1 MLSFINKLAIILLWI
16 DMNKINHKNK
26 KKSQYRS
33 GVNRTYE
40 VVSLGLQSELLWLM
54 TYQPFNK
61 FAIDNCRA
69 RMNGLKSMKKAHNLY
84 TDFGEI
90 FSNYP

>member
-1 MLSFINKLAIILLWI
+1 
-16 DMNKINHKNK
+16 MNKINQKNK
-26 KKSQYRS
+26 KKNPYRS

-40 VVSLGLQSELLWLM
+40 IVSLGLQSELLWLM

-61 FAIDNCRA
+61 FANNNCKSRIG
-69 RMNGLKSMKKAHNLY
+69 GLKSMKKAYNLY
-84 TDFGEI
+84 TDFGEV

>member
-1 MLSFINKLAIILLWI
+1 MS
-16 DMNKINHKNK
+16 KIKRKNK
-26 KKSQYRS
+26 KKSPYRS
-33 GVNRTYE
+33 GVNRNYE
-40 VVSLGLQSELLWLM
+40 VVSLGLRSELLWLM

-61 FAIDNCRA
+61 FAIDNCKA
-69 RMNGLKSMKKAHNLY
+69 RIKGLKSMKKADNLY

>member
-1 MLSFINKLAIILLWI
+1 MK
-16 DMNKINHKNK
+16 KINHKNN
-26 KKSQYRS
+26 KKSPYRS
-33 GVNRTYE
+33 GVNRNYE

-61 FAIDNCRA
+61 FAIDNCKA
-69 RMNGLKSMKKAHNLY
+69 RIKGLKSMKKAHNLY

-90 FSNYP
+90 FSKYP